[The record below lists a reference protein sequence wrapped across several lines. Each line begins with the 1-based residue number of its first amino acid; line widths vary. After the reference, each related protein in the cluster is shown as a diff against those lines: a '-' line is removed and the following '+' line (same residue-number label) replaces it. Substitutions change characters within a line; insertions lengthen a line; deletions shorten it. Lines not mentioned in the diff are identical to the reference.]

1 MPRSRDA
8 VSVLSVWVEAP
19 AAWINSNHR
28 LHRMAEANLTRA
40 WRLAAA
46 EAIPPGIAQ
55 FDAPVR
61 IMAHIW
67 KPRRGRFDPNN
78 LNPTTKA
85 CTDGFVDAGVLVDD
99 SWDWVEG
106 PDHRYG
112 GKGPAGVV
120 FTFLEP

>member
-1 MPRSRDA
+1 
-8 VSVLSVWVEAP
+8 
-19 AAWINSNHR
+19 
-28 LHRMAEANLTRA
+28 MAEAKLTKA
-40 WRLAAA
+40 WKLAAI
-46 EAIPPGIAQ
+46 EAVPPGIAQ
-55 FDAPVR
+55 FDTPVR
-61 IMAHIW
+61 IVAHIW

-112 GKGPAGVV
+112 GKGPAGIV
-120 FTFLEP
+120 FTFYA